1 MAIVKNIL
9 LSLLLALILLPA
21 LMPGC
26 TDTAQQIQANVD
38 EQKVFS
44 VANLYAEPI
53 SPQPDETFVFNMTV
67 TNSGDKQAI
76 YNAVLSIIEL
86 VGENELEVA
95 KLMKS
100 ITVAAGGSELL
111 TFEKLYLP
119 EGIYNAVIDN
129 LVIIFKVSC
138 T

>member
-9 LSLLLALILLPA
+9 FSLLLALILLPA

-76 YNAVLSIIEL
+76 YNAVLTIIEL
-86 VGENELEVA
+86 VGENEIEVA

-100 ITVAAGGSELL
+100 ITIAAGGNELL
-111 TFEKLYLP
+111 TFDEMYLS

>member
-1 MAIVKNIL
+1 
-9 LSLLLALILLPA
+9 
-21 LMPGC
+21 
-26 TDTAQQIQANVD
+26 
-38 EQKVFS
+38 
-44 VANLYAEPI
+44 
-53 SPQPDETFVFNMTV
+53 
-67 TNSGDKQAI
+67 
-76 YNAVLSIIEL
+76 

-129 LVIIFKVSC
+129 RVIIFKVSC

>member
-9 LSLLLALILLPA
+9 LSSLLALILLPA

-26 TDTAQQIQANVD
+26 TNTAQQIKANVA
-38 EQKVFS
+38 EQKIFS

-129 LVIIFKVSC
+129 RVIIFKVSC

>member
-9 LSLLLALILLPA
+9 LSLLLAIILLPA

-26 TDTAQQIQANVD
+26 TDTAQQIQANVA

-76 YNAVLSIIEL
+76 YDAVLTIIEL
-86 VGENELEVA
+86 VGENELEVN
-95 KLMKS
+95 KLMKN

-111 TFEKLYLP
+111 TFDKMYLP

>member
-26 TDTAQQIQANVD
+26 TDNAQQIQANVA

-44 VANLYAEPI
+44 VANLHTEPI
-53 SPQPDETFVFNMTV
+53 SPQPAELFAINVTV
-67 TNSGDKQAI
+67 TNSEDKQAI
-76 YNAVLSIIEL
+76 YNAVLTIIEL
-86 VGENELEVA
+86 EGENEIEVA
-95 KLMKS
+95 KPMKS
-100 ITVAAGGSELL
+100 ITVAASGSELL
-111 TFEKLYLP
+111 TFDEMYLP

>member
-26 TDTAQQIQANVD
+26 TNTAQQIQANVA

-44 VANLYAEPI
+44 VANLCAEPI

-86 VGENELEVA
+86 VGENETEVA

-111 TFEKLYLP
+111 TFDEMYLP

>member
-26 TDTAQQIQANVD
+26 TDTAQQIQANVA
-38 EQKVFS
+38 EQKVFL
-44 VANLYAEPI
+44 VANLHTEPI
-53 SPQPDETFVFNMTV
+53 SPQPAELFAINVIV
-67 TNSGDKQAI
+67 TNSEDKQAI
-76 YNAVLSIIEL
+76 YNAVLTIIEL
-86 VGENELEVA
+86 EGENEIEVA
-95 KLMKS
+95 KLMKR

-111 TFEKLYLP
+111 TFDEMYLP

>member
-111 TFEKLYLP
+111 TFEKMYLP